1 MRRIRE
7 EAGGAYGADKAYME
21 EEGAYKERKRGKQLA
36 WLKPV
41 GVALALAL
49 ILLRPEASVAG
60 GQRAMQTWCAGVAPA
75 LFPFLALMPALT
87 CSEACTFYRRVFGAV
102 MQLLDLPGEAAPAVL
117 IGMLAGSPGGAIAVR
132 RVACQ
137 AGMKRQDACR
147 LALAV
152 CGMSPAYLV
161 IGVGGG
167 LLGSSALGWQLAG
180 MQCAVQLTL
189 LICLR
194 GFRLAGDEPLE
205 AASGEEMQSSDIR
218 QAVESMLAVCGYM
231 VIFGSVSAA
240 IASFTG
246 NAAGTALL
254 AACDAPGG
262 LAALSQWSSRLR
274 LPVMSAVVGFGGLC
288 IAAQNLDV
296 LRTLGARTG
305 QYLCVRGIAA
315 LLMGGLGGIIMR
327 ETSITDGIMLN
338 PMPTYAISLLF
349 AASFAVPGIAFLSKK
364 SILNNSKAR

>member
-1 MRRIRE
+1 MSSIRAE
-7 EAGGAYGADKAYME
+7 SGGAYGADRAYME
-21 EEGAYKERKRGKQLA
+21 REGAYKKRKQGKPIA

-41 GVALALAL
+41 GAAAVLAL
-49 ILLRPEASVAG
+49 ILLCPEASVAG

-75 LFPFLALMPALT
+75 LFPFLALMPLLT
-87 CSEACTFYRRVFGAV
+87 SGEACIFYRRAFGAL
-102 MQLLDLPGEAAPAVL
+102 MRLLDLPGEAAPAVF
-117 IGMLAGSPGGAIAVR
+117 IGMLAGSPGGAIVVR

-137 AGMKRQDACR
+137 AGMKRRDACR

-194 GFRLAGDEPLE
+194 GFRLAGEE
-205 AASGEEMQSSDIR
+205 AVEAIFEEGMQSSGIR
-218 QAVESMLAVCGYM
+218 RAVESALGVCGYM

-262 LAALSQWSSRLR
+262 LAAISQWSSRLR
-274 LPVMSAVVGFGGLC
+274 LPVMSAVIGFGGLC

-296 LRTLGARTG
+296 LRTLGVGTG

-315 LLMGGLGGIIMR
+315 LMMGGLGGIIMQ
-327 ETSITDGIMLN
+327 ESSITDRIMLN

-349 AASFAVPGIAFLSKK
+349 AASFAVPGIVFLSKK
-364 SILNNSKAR
+364 SILNNSKDS